1 MTRQLAASTQAGT
14 ERDTEKRKGYQ
25 KDDKDFCDDNTND
38 DDDDKYFDNDDG
50 DVEAGGKYISWNDG
64 ERETEN
70 EDLVFEAMNVQIQL
84 QIQI

>member
-14 ERDTEKRKGYQ
+14 ERDTEKRKGCQ
-25 KDDKDFCDDNTND
+25 KDDKDFCDDN
-38 DDDDKYFDNDDG
+38 DKYFDNDDG

-70 EDLVFEAMNVQIQL
+70 EDLVFEAMHVQIQL

>member
-1 MTRQLAASTQAGT
+1 MMMMMKTTVRSVPDGS
-14 ERDTEKRKGYQ
+14 DND
-25 KDDKDFCDDNTND
+25 DDKD
-38 DDDDKYFDNDDG
+38 FDNDDG